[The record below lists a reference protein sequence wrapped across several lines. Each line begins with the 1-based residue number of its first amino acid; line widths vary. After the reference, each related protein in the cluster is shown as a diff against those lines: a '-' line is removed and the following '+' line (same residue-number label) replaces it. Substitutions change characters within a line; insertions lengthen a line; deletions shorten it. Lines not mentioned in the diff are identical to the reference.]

1 MAERNIGKW
10 KQYKNRAGVQVDVGE
25 HDRVREKLS
34 INVQSFDEYQ
44 VNEHRI
50 ESWTNEWSNQLVP
63 FCCTFP
69 YCMHAALCCPL
80 IVIAPA
86 CVNCIID
93 PLDRLCCNNW
103 CECVE
108 EFNPKRVPEWAEEA
122 MIITNIGIH
131 GHNQHGNQTSLTWD
145 NIKLEETEITTGDY
159 SPFPVIGDDF
169 DDFIEIMGC
178 YGVFCCLCLCD
189 EPWPTLTNIRKGC
202 FFTVYPA
209 PLMYVIA
216 RG

>member
-1 MAERNIGKW
+1 
-10 KQYKNRAGVQVDVGE
+10 
-25 HDRVREKLS
+25 
-34 INVQSFDEYQ
+34 
-44 VNEHRI
+44 
-50 ESWTNEWSNQLVP
+50 
-63 FCCTFP
+63 
-69 YCMHAALCCPL
+69 
-80 IVIAPA
+80 
-86 CVNCIID
+86 
-93 PLDRLCCNNW
+93 
-103 CECVE
+103 VE